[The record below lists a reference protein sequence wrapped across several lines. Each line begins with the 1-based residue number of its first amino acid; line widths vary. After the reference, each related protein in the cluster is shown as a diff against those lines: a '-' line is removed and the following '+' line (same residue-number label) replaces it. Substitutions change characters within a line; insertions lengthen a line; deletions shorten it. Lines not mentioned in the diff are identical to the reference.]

1 MAGYQNQSLDNVLD
15 TGSHLNP
22 DQARTIAQLFQDVA
36 NGLPPAISTSM
47 FQNSIQSVK
56 DLARVLVDF
65 FNHGLKN
72 FKIDV
77 SLVLARQFNFH
88 RNYPLA
94 LINSITRLGRQNLD
108 ENEMLMFVDLT
119 VRICQELGGARNLMT
134 SSLVDILLQW
144 TMPRMNKRLELQQ
157 AKVALDLVKKVSL
170 SISMDSKYSF
180 QFLYHQ
186 IRARLIGASKSDFQE
201 DSNYGNFCFE
211 TKSVLLDILIL
222 LSRIKLPSFS
232 SADSDY
238 VLEGDL
244 YVDVE
249 ANNNISD
256 LVKEG
261 AKHKIQADVNSS
273 VNSHSEDVVSKKSDI
288 ETIRQGSKENSDP
301 VENNGLTLP
310 RPSAPSIKLFTPK
323 MFEEETKTPAC
334 TLSHARQVNS
344 SFEVT
349 PYQDPIDKLFH
360 NQRDDEDVLGYL
372 NSPNGGYSIP
382 VQNNS
387 CIGKDPR
394 CTIILDGKDV
404 SLLHARVKQ
413 VDGGVKLETLSKT
426 HRVKLNGGL
435 VLYGRELAMKD
446 KDVVEIG
453 KEKFTWNLHPNN
465 IATY

>member
-1 MAGYQNQSLDNVLD
+1 MAAYQNQSLDNVLD
-15 TGSHLNP
+15 TGSQLSP

-36 NGLPPAISTSM
+36 NGLPPAMSTSM

-72 FKIDV
+72 FKIEV

-201 DSNYGNFCFE
+201 DSNYGTFCFE
-211 TKSVLLDILIL
+211 TKSVLLDILIV
-222 LSRIKLPSFS
+222 LSRIKSPSFAS
-232 SADSDY
+232 NDSDY

-249 ANNNISD
+249 ANNNISE

-261 AKHKIQADVNSS
+261 SKHKVQADVNSS
-273 VNSHSEDVVSKKSDI
+273 VHSHSEEVLSRMSDKDIIRESYKDKSDL
-288 ETIRQGSKENSDP
+288 
-301 VENNGLTLP
+301 VESPSLTTP
-310 RPSAPSIKLFTPK
+310 RPSAPSIKLLTPK
-323 MFEEETKTPAC
+323 MFEIESKTIAD
-334 TLSHARQVNS
+334 TSLQAKEVHSA
-344 SFEVT
+344 FEVT
-349 PYQDPIDKLFH
+349 PYQDPIDQIFH

-382 VQNNS
+382 VQNYS

-413 VDGGVKLETLSKT
+413 VDDGVKLETLSKT
-426 HRVKLNGGL
+426 HRVKLNGSL
-435 VLYGRELAMKD
+435 ILYGRELAMKD

-453 KEKFTWNLHPNN
+453 KEKFTWNMHPNSA
-465 IATY
+465 ATY